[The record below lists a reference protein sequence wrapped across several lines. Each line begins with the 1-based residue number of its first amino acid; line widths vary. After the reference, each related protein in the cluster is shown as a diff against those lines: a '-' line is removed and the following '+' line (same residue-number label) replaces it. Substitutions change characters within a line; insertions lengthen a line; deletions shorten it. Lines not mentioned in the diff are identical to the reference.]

1 MKCQDIMSALEEL
14 SPVSYA
20 EDWDNVGLIVGR
32 RDKEVRK
39 IYIAVD
45 PTDEVIQKAVEVS
58 ADMIIT
64 HHPLIFKGIK
74 KVNSENFISRR
85 VLRLARHDISYYA
98 MHTNFDIMGMADA
111 AADDISTNFDV
122 EETMREVSD
131 RYIEEHERK
140 VKEINEKIRVL
151 DEEKK

>member
-64 HHPLIFKGIK
+64 HHPLIFKQ
-74 KVNSENFISRR
+74 
-85 VLRLARHDISYYA
+85 
-98 MHTNFDIMGMADA
+98 
-111 AADDISTNFDV
+111 
-122 EETMREVSD
+122 
-131 RYIEEHERK
+131 
-140 VKEINEKIRVL
+140 
-151 DEEKK
+151 